1 MCGDLAL
8 APRATQVQPNDQAAN
23 RDRCDHDCSDH
34 LAASMLTASCLIDEA
49 TTRFRRLLARLRF
62 GSGRHL
68 SRDLLD
74 DLNKFIGP
82 ISMMPS
88 ESHQF
93 ASSFEYRIAIVGSAT
108 DGDATAPSELHQSLI
123 SKGSQRPQN
132 SVVVHAQHC
141 GEVSSSWEA
150 LAWFGVSLADR
161 TANLSGHLLVEW
173 RLIGGVDSRTH
184 HDASKAS
191 PINSKCLG
199 FRTPS
204 GDSRRIGIGSG
215 VPPFAIGIGWDT

>member
-1 MCGDLAL
+1 
-8 APRATQVQPNDQAAN
+8 
-23 RDRCDHDCSDH
+23 
-34 LAASMLTASCLIDEA
+34 MLMASCLIDEA
-49 TTRFRRLLARLRF
+49 MTRFRRLLARLRF

-88 ESHQF
+88 ESHKF

-108 DGDATAPSELHQSLI
+108 DGDAAAPSELHQSLI

-150 LAWFGVSLADR
+150 IAWFGVSLADR
-161 TANLSGHLLVEW
+161 AANLSGHLLVEW
-173 RLIGGVDSRTH
+173 RLISGVDSRTD

-191 PINSKCLG
+191 PINSKRLAPEPRAG
-199 FRTPS
+199 VP
-204 GDSRRIGIGSG
+204 GGSG
-215 VPPFAIGIGWDT
+215 WDGWVPPFAIGTGWDTSHFRTLGVNPKLVT